1 MDLMSEY
8 SKFSEQIDQCEDIE
22 LLKAYQKDTA
32 TKALR
37 DEFWKQRKLY
47 LGQGTPLEKQRAQV
61 KLQWIQQFFGCRI
74 PLRRTVSRFS
84 APEGLFGIF
93 ISPLAFVGSDCV
105 ICQHVTIAA
114 ETAADASNHGF
125 PTIGRNVYIG
135 PGAKIIGNVHIG
147 DHVRIEANCCVTQD
161 VPPYSIVKAGTP
173 EILSRSQ
180 ADTPTYVTPDA
191 YITKLFGTVY
201 YDYKEH
207 FGDPELTVTQAV
219 AADLDEIWELYKRR
233 TLWFR
238 WKKQSQW
245 THYLLHHPKAEF
257 LTRITN
263 GEYYIVRKADQLIAG
278 FSLSTDSENWQ
289 DDSANAWYLCRVVSL
304 PGYKNIGEYITAQA
318 KHLAVEAGVAYLRL
332 ECLHSNTRLNQIW
345 EDLGFR
351 FVREATADYHCSLRE
366 CALIS
371 EPETDAEEPLPKASE
386 EA

>member
-1 MDLMSEY
+1 MD
-8 SKFSEQIDQCEDIE
+8 
-22 LLKAYQKDTA
+22 
-32 TKALR
+32 
-37 DEFWKQRKLY
+37 
-47 LGQGTPLEKQRAQV
+47 
-61 KLQWIQQFFGCRI
+61 
-74 PLRRTVSRFS
+74 
-84 APEGLFGIF
+84 
-93 ISPLAFVGSDCV
+93 
-105 ICQHVTIAA
+105 
-114 ETAADASNHGF
+114 
-125 PTIGRNVYIG
+125 
-135 PGAKIIGNVHIG
+135 
-147 DHVRIEANCCVTQD
+147 
-161 VPPYSIVKAGTP
+161 
-173 EILSRSQ
+173 
-180 ADTPTYVTPDA
+180 
-191 YITKLFGTVY
+191 
-201 YDYKEH
+201 
-207 FGDPELTVTQAV
+207 
-219 AADLDEIWELYKRR
+219 
-233 TLWFR
+233 TL
-238 WKKQSQW
+238 SQW